1 MNILYNHDMIIC
13 QLSFHDCFL
22 CPNMNKGVVL
32 HVIMSLYR
40 YLIRCPVSDSVLSTF
55 CFKHSCLEYI
65 ERNTLK
71 ACMEEEDDSVEEL

>member
-1 MNILYNHDMIIC
+1 
-13 QLSFHDCFL
+13 
-22 CPNMNKGVVL
+22 MNKGVVL

-40 YLIRCPVSDSVLSTF
+40 YLIRCPVSDSVLSTS
-55 CFKHSCLEYI
+55 CLKHSCLEYI